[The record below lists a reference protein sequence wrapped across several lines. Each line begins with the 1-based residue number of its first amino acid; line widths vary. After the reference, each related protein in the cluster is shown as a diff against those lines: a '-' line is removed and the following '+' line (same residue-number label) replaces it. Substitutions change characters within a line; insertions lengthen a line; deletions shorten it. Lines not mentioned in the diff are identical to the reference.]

1 MKKKIFAAIISI
13 ILCFSLSASA
23 FALDLGGIFGGS
35 SDDTSSGDS
44 DSSNILNDI
53 LSSEIFQEIIASE
66 GVVDITNLVMEIMM
80 KYNPDSIKEM
90 GKEQASLF
98 IQSTIN
104 TIADAIMQVADN
116 KDLIIKYD
124 PLEVLGNFFDL
135 ELDEVTSEKPEE
147 DTTKDPDELEI
158 GMGDVDGD
166 GKITAADARLILR
179 RAAKLITLSMEQEA
193 RADVDKDGKI
203 TAADARKVLRVS
215 AGLETFD

>member
-1 MKKKIFAAIISI
+1 MKKKIFAAVISI

-23 FALDLGGIFGGS
+23 FALDLGGLFGGS
-35 SDDTSSGDS
+35 SDDTASDSGDS
-44 DSSNILNDI
+44 SDILNDI
-53 LSSEIFQEIIASE
+53 LSSDLFQEIIASE

-90 GKEQASLF
+90 GKEQAALF

-116 KDLIIKYD
+116 KDLIIRYD

-135 ELDEVTSEKPEE
+135 ELDEITSEKPEE
-147 DTTKDPDELEI
+147 TTKDPNELEI

-166 GKITAADARLILR
+166 GRITAADARLILR
-179 RAAKLITLSMEQEA
+179 RAAQLITFSMEQEA